1 MRSSRISSF
10 CAIALLLGTL
20 PLGASAQQQLYVYTS
35 MKESMIGQLKTAF
48 ARQQPQIKVNFQSA
62 GAGKLM
68 AKIAAERE
76 SGTILAD
83 VLWTSEV
90 PDFYQLK
97 ANGLLL
103 KYVPAEARSLVN
115 PLPDY
120 DGSFTPARLGTL
132 GIAYNTRLIKEAPKT
147 WDDLK
152 KPAFKGAF
160 GIANPALSG
169 TAFMSVDTLAKK
181 FGWGFFEALRANGA
195 KMGKGSGQV
204 VDDTASGDLVA
215 SLAVDYITLDKV
227 DKSATLA
234 LVYPPEMLVIPS
246 PIAIFKN
253 SANVEAAKKFVDFI
267 LTREGQT
274 IIAEDGTIPVRSDV
288 KIPERFKHILPPAD
302 EAMKRAMPI
311 DYRKMLAE
319 KEAAATNAAELKAGK
334 KASTESGM
342 SDKEATIRKFTD
354 IMQK

>member
-1 MRSSRISSF
+1 MRLKKLFSI
-10 CAIALLLGTL
+10 CAISILLGLVST
-20 PLGASAQQQLYVYTS
+20 GASAQQKLFVYTS
-35 MKESMIGQLKTAF
+35 MKESMVGDLKIAF
-48 ARQQPQIKVNFQSA
+48 IKKYPDIKLDFQSA

-76 SGTILAD
+76 SGKIMAD

-97 ANGLLL
+97 AQGLLL
-103 KYVPAEARSLVN
+103 PYIPSESKAILN

-120 DGSFTPARLGTL
+120 DGSFTAVRLGTL

-147 WDDLK
+147 WADLQ
-152 KPAFKGAF
+152 KPAFKGAY

-169 TAFMSVDTLAKK
+169 TAYMSVAVLSKT
-181 FGWGFFEALRANGA
+181 FGWAYFEGLRANGA

-227 DKSATLA
+227 DKGATLA

-246 PIAIFKN
+246 PIAIFRN
-253 SANVEAAKKFVDFI
+253 SPNADAAKRFVDFV
-267 LTREGQT
+267 LSKEGQT
-274 IIAEDGTIPVRSDV
+274 MIANEGTLPVRADV
-288 KIPERFKHILPPAD
+288 KVPERFKLPPVQD
-302 EAMKRAMPI
+302 AMKRAMKI
-311 DYRKMLAE
+311 DYQQI
-319 KEAAATNAAELKAGK
+319 
-334 KASTESGM
+334 M
-342 SDKEATIRKFTD
+342 SEKEATIKKFTD

>member
-1 MRSSRISSF
+1 MRFCKTLSLFVLTALVGLVSS
-10 CAIALLLGTL
+10 A
-20 PLGASAQQQLYVYTS
+20 ASAEQKLFVYTS
-35 MKESMIGQLKTAF
+35 MKESMIGDLKTAF
-48 ARQQPQIKVNFQSA
+48 VKKHPDVKVDFQSA

-76 SGTILAD
+76 SGKIMAD

-97 ANGLLL
+97 AQGILLPYIPQDIKAIL
-103 KYVPAEARSLVN
+103 N

-120 DGSFTPARLGTL
+120 DGSFTPVRLGTL

-147 WDDLK
+147 WADLQ
-152 KPAFKGAF
+152 KPAFKGAY

-169 TAFMSVDTLAKK
+169 TAYMSVAVLSRA
-181 FGWGFFEALRANGA
+181 FGWPYFEALRANGA

-227 DKSATLA
+227 DKGATLA
-234 LVYPPEMLVIPS
+234 LVFPPEMLVIPS
-246 PIAIFKN
+246 PIAIFRN
-253 SANVEAAKKFVDFI
+253 SPNVEAAKKFVDFV
-267 LTREGQT
+267 LSKDGQV
-274 IIAEDGTIPVRSDV
+274 IIANEGTLPVRADV
-288 KIPERFKHILPPAD
+288 KVPERYKLPPVD
-302 EAMKRAMPI
+302 EAMKRAMKI
-311 DYRKMLAE
+311 DYKQIMAE
-319 KEAAATNAAELKAGK
+319 KEA
-334 KASTESGM
+334 
-342 SDKEATIRKFTD
+342 TIKKFTD

>member
-1 MRSSRISSF
+1 MSSIDFEARKGDYKMSLKRVLAL
-10 CAIALLLGTL
+10 AIGFAAAAGY
-20 PLGASAQQQLYVYTS
+20 ASIAVAQQKLYVYTS
-35 MKESMIGQLKTAF
+35 MKESMIGELKTAF
-48 ARQQPQIKVNFQSA
+48 AKKHPDIKLDYQSA

-76 SGTILAD
+76 SGKILAD

-97 ANGLLL
+97 QQGLLQP
-103 KYVPAEARSLVN
+103 YVPAEIKALVN

-120 DGSFTPARLGTL
+120 DGSFTAVRLGTL
-132 GIAYNTRLIKEAPKT
+132 GIAYNTRVIKDPPKT
-147 WDDLK
+147 WQDLS
-152 KPAFKGAF
+152 KPQFKGAF

-169 TAFMSVDTLAKK
+169 TAYMSVALLGKQ
-181 FGWGFFEALRANGA
+181 FGWSYFEGLRANGA

-227 DKSATLA
+227 DKGATIA

-246 PIAIFKN
+246 PVAIFKGSPN
-253 SANVEAAKKFVDFI
+253 AEAAKKFVDF
-267 LTREGQT
+267 LLSKEGQT
-274 IIAEDGTIPVRSDV
+274 IIANEGTLPVRTDV
-288 KIPERFKHILPPAD
+288 KTPEKYKLPPAD
-302 EAMKRAMPI
+302 EAIRRSIKA
-311 DYRKMLAE
+311 DYPQMMA
-319 KEAAATNAAELKAGK
+319 
-334 KASTESGM
+334 
-342 SDKEATIRKFTD
+342 DKEATIKKFTE